1 MKTFLG
7 LLFLL
12 SIVPQGF
19 SQGIIQGKVHD
30 AQAKEMSFANVLLWN
45 KPDSSMVKGVVSDES
60 GNYIFSE
67 IPKGEYFVE
76 VHILGYAKTH
86 SPVFS
91 FLGTEKNNL
100 PTIILVQE
108 DQNLEEVTVV
118 ATRPFFELEQGKMV
132 VNVANSI
139 SAAGLSVIDVLDRS
153 PGVMVNRQSNSLSIL
168 GKNGVVILM
177 NGHRFRMPIEA
188 AYQMLAG
195 LNSSDVEKIEI
206 ITVPPANYDAD
217 GDAGFINIVMK
228 KDNAMIG
235 TNGILTIGQGYGS
248 GYNGNMSFSLNHQ
261 GPKFSWFGILSATY
275 VDQVAEWEAF
285 RGNNNGFEDIGIET
299 DTDRFS
305 TRKSINYQAGFDY
318 KLSSK
323 TILSGLVSGYNN
335 RWDLTA
341 PNTTKSNYSISPDT
355 LIRMTTV
362 EINKWSHIMGNIN
375 LQHTFQN
382 GQVISTN
389 VDYLTYK
396 NSNPSWYTI
405 MNYNES
411 NDLISSEEFRITK
424 DTPIDLW
431 VTDLNHSM
439 KIGKSVAVES
449 GLRATFSKFTNTVV
463 FEEKLG
469 SEWLIDPKFTND
481 GLLNEDILAA
491 FSTAK
496 IEFDEK
502 TTLNAGLR
510 YENTKTNLTTV
521 SGEKIVDRH
530 YGDFFP
536 TAFLSRKI
544 NADNL
549 VQMSYGRRITR
560 PTFNQMAPFVFFSDP
575 FTFFAGN
582 ENILPT
588 YTNTFKTDY
597 SYKSMIF
604 FVQYSLDKNVIA
616 SFQPTLD
623 EETNTVFLRT
633 ENLDHRETVAMM
645 VAFPLKITSWWE
657 SQNNFTANYQR
668 VNSEL
673 NGEIYEVD
681 QKGIQVVLTNT
692 FTLPKK
698 YTIELMGYYISPT
711 INGYF
716 NWLSRG
722 FVNLG
727 IQKEFEKSGTLRVS
741 CNDIFE
747 TSQMRWRSFEG
758 ADLEFSGRFKFEK
771 RVFMATYTYKFGNSK
786 IKGTRNRKVGS
797 QEEQR
802 RVTN

>member
-1 MKTFLG
+1 MKTLTG
-7 LLFLL
+7 VVLLFLFV
-12 SIVPQGF
+12 SQGF
-19 SQGIIQGKVHD
+19 TQGIIQGKVHD

-60 GNYIFSE
+60 GNYIFTE
-67 IPKGEYFVE
+67 IPKGEYYVE

-100 PTIILVQE
+100 ATIILVQE

-153 PGVMVNRQSNSLSIL
+153 PGVMVNRQSNSLSVL

-177 NGHRFRMPIEA
+177 NGHRFRMPMEA

-228 KDNAMIG
+228 KDNDMIG

-275 VDQVAEWEAF
+275 LDQVQEWEAF

-299 DTDRFS
+299 FTDRFA
-305 TRKSINYQAGFDY
+305 TRQAINYQAGFDY
-318 KLSSK
+318 KLTTN
-323 TILSGLVSGYNN
+323 TIISGLVSGYNN

-341 PNTTKSNYSISPDT
+341 PNVTKSNYSISPDT
-355 LIRMTTV
+355 LFRMTTV
-362 EINKWSHIMGNIN
+362 EVNKWSHIMGNIN

-396 NSNPSWYTI
+396 NSNPSLYTI

-449 GLRATFSKFTNTVV
+449 GVRATFSKFTNTVA

-469 SEWLIDPKFTND
+469 SDWIFDPDFSSD

-491 FSTAK
+491 FSSAK
-496 IEFDEK
+496 IEFDDK
-502 TTLNAGLR
+502 TTLNAGVR

-521 SGEKIVDRH
+521 SGEKIVERH

-544 NADNL
+544 NADNMIQ
-549 VQMSYGRRITR
+549 VSYGRRITR
-560 PTFNQMAPFVFFSDP
+560 PTFNEMAPFVMFSDP
-575 FTFFAGN
+575 FSFFAGN

-597 SYKSMIF
+597 SYKSLIF
-604 FVQYSLDKNVIA
+604 FVQYSMDKNLIA
-616 SFQPTLD
+616 RFQPTLD

-633 ENLDHRETVAMM
+633 ENLDQRQTVAMM

-657 SQNNFTANYQR
+657 TQNNFTANYQR
-668 VNSEL
+668 VNSEQ

-681 QKGIQVVLTNT
+681 QKGLQVVLTNT

-698 YTIELMGYYISPT
+698 YTIELMGNYNSPT

-727 IQKEFEKSGTLRVS
+727 IQKDFEKSGVLRIS

-747 TSQMRWRSFEG
+747 TSQLRWRSFEG
-758 ADLEFSGRFKFEK
+758 ADLEFSGRLKFEK

-786 IKGTRNRKVGS
+786 IQGTRNRKVGS